1 MMIDQFALTTFV
13 DDETLNKRKEIIFPV
28 QQQRPQNSIIIIQE
42 FLASVLQREFIASSG
57 KKIK

>member
-1 MMIDQFALTTFV
+1 MIDQFALTTFV